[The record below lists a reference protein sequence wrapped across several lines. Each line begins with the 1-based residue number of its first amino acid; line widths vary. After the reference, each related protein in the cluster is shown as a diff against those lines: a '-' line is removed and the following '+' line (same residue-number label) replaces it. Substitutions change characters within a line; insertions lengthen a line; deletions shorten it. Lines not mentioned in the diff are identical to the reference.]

1 MKVGLVFDYQQ
12 RPETTGYYCRRALG
26 PLVDLEHLL
35 PHELDLIDPSIFDL
49 FVFID
54 DGLDYPIPDHCRP
67 RAAWAID
74 THIDLSRSV
83 QRFGD
88 ADSLFAAQ
96 QNGAN
101 ALQQALGRSV
111 NWLPLACDPEIHRPM
126 AGELKCH
133 DVAFVGNIIGHERQ
147 RLLNLLIQRYPSSW
161 FGQALFDEMSLMY
174 SRANVGF
181 NCSIADDLNMRLF
194 EIPACGIPLIT
205 NQIEGNGLDELFEAG
220 RQPRELNLVLK
231 RTPN

>member
-1 MKVGLVFDYQQ
+1 MKVGIVFDNQQ

-74 THIDLSRSV
+74 THMDLPRCL

-88 ADSLFAAQ
+88 ADFLFAAQ
-96 QNGAN
+96 KNGAST
-101 ALQQALGRSV
+101 LQRILGRPV
-111 NWLPLACDPEIHRPM
+111 EWLPLACDPDIHRPIV
-126 AGELKCH
+126 GELKRH
-133 DVAFVGNIIGHERQ
+133 DVVFVGHLVGHDRQ
-147 RLLNLLIQRYPSSW
+147 RLLNEVKQRYPSSW
-161 FGQALFDEMSLMY
+161 F
-174 SRANVGF
+174 
-181 NCSIADDLNMRLF
+181 
-194 EIPACGIPLIT
+194 
-205 NQIEGNGLDELFEAG
+205 
-220 RQPRELNLVLK
+220 
-231 RTPN
+231 